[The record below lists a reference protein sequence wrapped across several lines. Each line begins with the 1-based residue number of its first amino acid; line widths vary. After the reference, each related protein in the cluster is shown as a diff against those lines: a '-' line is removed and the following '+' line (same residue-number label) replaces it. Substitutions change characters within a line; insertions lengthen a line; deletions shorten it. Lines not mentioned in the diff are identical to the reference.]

1 MIKAKKDLG
10 QNFLVDQVALNKIFE
25 LINPKNTDHF
35 LEIGPG
41 KGALTK
47 ILSNNAGRLDAVEL
61 DKDLLLSL
69 KLINSKKLYI
79 HNANILNF
87 KITDILGN
95 EKLRI
100 VGNLPYNISTD
111 IMLWSFNNLSAFKD
125 MHFMF
130 QKEFGERLSAE
141 PNNKSYGRISVLTQY
156 LMELDTTLY
165 LEPESFKPRPS
176 VESVFIRFIPIKD
189 RNFLSP
195 VSIKLQ
201 EVTKEVFMHRRKMIG
216 KSLKKILTSEQLEK
230 MDIDLSLRPEN
241 ISVND
246 YIRIAEALI

>member
-25 LINPKNTDHF
+25 LIKPKNTDHF

-47 ILSNNAGRLDAVEL
+47 ILAKDARRLDAVEL

-69 KLINSKKLYI
+69 KLINSENLYI

-100 VGNLPYNISTD
+100 VGNLPYNISTK
-111 IMLWSFNNLSAFKD
+111 IMLWSFNNLS
-125 MHFMF
+125 
-130 QKEFGERLSAE
+130 
-141 PNNKSYGRISVLTQY
+141 
-156 LMELDTTLY
+156 
-165 LEPESFKPRPS
+165 
-176 VESVFIRFIPIKD
+176 ESV
-189 RNFLSP
+189 SH
-195 VSIKLQ
+195 
-201 EVTKEVFMHRRKMIG
+201 TH
-216 KSLKKILTSEQLEK
+216 LTLPT
-230 MDIDLSLRPEN
+230 IC
-241 ISVND
+241 SV
-246 YIRIAEALI
+246 